1 MNEALLSEVGTIVSP
16 LRRVDSSMKH
26 VLAID
31 QGTTGTTALIIA
43 ADGRIAGRG
52 YQEITQ
58 HYPQP
63 GWVEHDAEEILERT
77 LLAARDAIAMS
88 GVRPDVIGIT
98 NQRETVVVWHR
109 DTGKPLARAIVWQD
123 RRTTER
129 CAELRNKTTF
139 IAERTG
145 LRPDPYFSAT
155 KIEWLLK
162 KPEIAFV
169 ARNGRLLAGT
179 IDTWLIWKLTG
190 GRVHATDP
198 TNASRT
204 LLFDINRLKW
214 SRELCDIF
222 NIPMEIL
229 PEVRPSAG
237 DFGKTVTSF
246 FGKSLPITGV
256 AGDQQAAL
264 FGQGCCVA
272 GQAKNTYG
280 TGAFLLLNTGDKVPS
295 AGEGLLATV
304 ACDERGGAAYALE
317 ASIFVA
323 GAAIQWLRD
332 GLGIL
337 YNAAE
342 SERLARSLDSNDG
355 VYFVPALVGLGAP
368 NWEPKARGTLV
379 GLTRGTTRAH
389 LARAALEAM
398 AYGSAEMLAVMAKRG
413 RVKFESLR
421 VDGGASAN
429 NWLLQFQSDILGIP
443 VERPDMIETTA
454 LGAAGLAGIAG
465 GVWSDA
471 AEFIGTRQFTRFTPV
486 MPRESAGGLMA
497 GWQRA
502 MRATL
507 VWARDNVDADAAK
520 KKKTRRGSAA
530 KKRVSLKVKSSA
542 KGKSSGGTGGKSG
555 GAGAKPARGRS
566 K

>member
-1 MNEALLSEVGTIVSP
+1 MMSEALLSEDGAPVTPI
-16 LRRVDSSMKH
+16 RRIDTAMKH

-31 QGTTGTTALIIA
+31 QGTSGTTALVIA
-43 ADGRIAGRG
+43 ADGRVAGRG

-63 GWVEHDAEEILERT
+63 GWVEHDADEILERT
-77 LLAARDAIAMS
+77 LLAARDAIAVS

-98 NQRETVVVWHR
+98 NQRETIVVWHR

-129 CAELRNKTTF
+129 CAQLKSRTKL
-139 IAERTG
+139 IAQRTG

-204 LLFDINRLKW
+204 LLFDINRLRW
-214 SRELCDIF
+214 SKELCELF
-222 NIPMEIL
+222 KIPIEIL

-237 DFGKTVTSF
+237 DFGRTVTSF

-264 FGQGCCVA
+264 FGQGCCAA

-280 TGAFLLLNTGDKVPS
+280 TGAFLLLNTGKKVPRP
-295 AGEGLLATV
+295 GEGLLATV
-304 ACDERGGAAYALE
+304 ACDEKGGAAYALE

-323 GAAIQWLRD
+323 GAAVQWLRD

-342 SERLARSLDSNDG
+342 SERLARALDSNDG

-368 NWEPKARGTLV
+368 NWEPRARGTVV

-389 LARAALEAM
+389 FARAALEAM
-398 AYGSAEMLAVMAKRG
+398 AYGSAEMLSVMAKRA
-413 RVKFESLR
+413 RIKFASLR
-421 VDGGASAN
+421 VDGGAAAN

-465 GVWSDA
+465 GVWRDA
-471 AEFIGTRQFTRFTPV
+471 AEFIGTRQFTRFTPA
-486 MPRESAGGLMA
+486 MPREGAEELIT
-497 GWQRA
+497 GWEQA
-502 MRATL
+502 VRATL
-507 VWARDNVDADAAK
+507 FWARDKGDDGTKRGK
-520 KKKTRRGSAA
+520 KRDGSVTRKRGS
-530 KKRVSLKVKSSA
+530 
-542 KGKSSGGTGGKSG
+542 SSGAKRKAGAARKSG
-555 GAGAKPARGRS
+555 GPRSTSGRGGSR
-566 K
+566 